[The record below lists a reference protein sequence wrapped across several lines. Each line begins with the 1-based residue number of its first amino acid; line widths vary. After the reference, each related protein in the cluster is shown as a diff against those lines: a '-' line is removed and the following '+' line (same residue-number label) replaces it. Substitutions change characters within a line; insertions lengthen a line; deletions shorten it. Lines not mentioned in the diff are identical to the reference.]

1 VYTEDWPIT
10 VETVANAGVQT
21 QSIDT
26 RTVSSDYFNTMQI
39 PLVSGQVFSTEDGP
53 QAPTVVVVNQAMV
66 NRYWPNQD
74 PLGKRIKPGNADSK
88 SPWFVVKGVVKDSAQ
103 ASLDR
108 GIRPEIYFSLGQ
120 LAGQY
125 RRMNLAV
132 RTNVDPK
139 STLAAIQS
147 AIREIDKDQPV
158 YQVQTIDELIRESIG
173 TRRFALMILILFAVL
188 ALVLAVSG
196 IYGVI
201 SYSVTQRTQEI
212 GIRMALG
219 AEAKDVLRLVLGQFM
234 RLTFVGVALGLIA
247 AYALTRLMT
256 TLLFGVTPTD
266 LTTFVAVS
274 ISLSLVALIAC
285 LIRARRATRV
295 DPLVALRYE

>member
-88 SPWFVVKGVVKDSAQ
+88 SPWFLVKGVVKDSAQ

-173 TRRFALMILILFAVL
+173 TRRFALMILMLFAVL

-219 AEAKDVLRLVLGQFM
+219 AETKDVLRLVLGQFM

-285 LIRARRATRV
+285 LIPARRATRV